1 MKAWQLGQ
9 RRGVADLQLGERDM
23 PTPGPGEVRVR
34 VLAAGLN
41 YRDLMVANSDYGRDL
56 PATRVPLSD
65 GVGIVTAIG
74 DGVKSVEPGWR
85 VIAPHFV
92 GWTDGAYRP
101 DFFAADLGVTIDG
114 WLGEEIILPAAAVIR
129 VPDTVDDA
137 TAATFA
143 VAGATV
149 WHALVR
155 FGAAGTGKLVLT
167 QGTGGVAIFTL
178 LAAKALG
185 AKVAI
190 TSSSD
195 AKLAGAQQL
204 GADYIVN
211 YRRRPDWAEALRE
224 ATLGRGAD
232 VIVDTLGF
240 SALGQT
246 VAAAA
251 VEGRI
256 ATVGALSGR
265 PTDTASASQ
274 GALIG
279 KNIAIKGIASGS
291 RAMLVEALD
300 LVVEKGL
307 RVPVAREFA
316 FGEAPDAYR
325 HLAEGAH
332 FGKLLIRMD

>member
-23 PTPGPGEVRVR
+23 PMPGPGEVRVR

-41 YRDLMVANSDYGRDL
+41 YRDLMVANGDYGRDL
-56 PATRVPLSD
+56 PAARVPLSD

-74 DGVKSVEPGWR
+74 DGVDVVEPGWR

-92 GWTDGAYRP
+92 GWHDGPYRP
-101 DFFAADLGVTIDG
+101 EFFAADLGVTIDG
-114 WLGEEIILPAAAVIR
+114 WLAEEIILPASALIR
-129 VPDTVDDA
+129 VPAAVDDA

-149 WHALVR
+149 WHALVC
-155 FGAAGTGKLVLT
+155 FGAAEAGKLVLT
-167 QGTGGVAIFTL
+167 QGTGGIAIFTL

-185 AKVAI
+185 AAVAI

-195 AKLAGAQQL
+195 AKLAEARQL

-211 YRRRPDWAEALRE
+211 YRQRPDWADALRE
-224 ATLGRGAD
+224 ATGGRGAD

-256 ATVGALSGR
+256 ATVGALSGH
-265 PTDTASASQ
+265 PTDAASASQ

-291 RAMLVEALD
+291 RAMLLDALD
-300 LVVEKGL
+300 LAVHKEL
-307 RVPVAREFA
+307 RMPIAREFA
-316 FGEAPDAYR
+316 FGDAPDAYR
-325 HLAEGAH
+325 HFAEGSH
-332 FGKLLIRMD
+332 LGKLLIRMD